1 MYENL
6 VLSGGA
12 VHGICYIG
20 AVEQSELLGVDFDK
34 INNYAGASIGSLTV
48 AILACG
54 GNSKFLEKILCDTD
68 LSKIIGINWFLP
80 VDAYHLV
87 NEYGISTGDEFY
99 KWLGEIFCDLT
110 HDPDITFL
118 ELWATRNK
126 NLVIVGTD
134 LDSGLTK
141 QYNYES
147 APMMPIRSAVRISAS
162 YPGLFTAIFDEN
174 NHVLVDG
181 GLLDNYPIDIFDIDN
196 INPRT
201 LGIVL
206 RNSNKTQHMR
216 VIGKCNPRDYIMS
229 LVDALYNQAMKV
241 HIKSAD
247 WNRSIRIEVGDTS
260 SFDFHLSAEQKAD
273 LISRGRIGVNQFF
286 LEQKIQRPHEFLLAS
301 LNDQSQ
307 STSV

>member
-12 VHGICYIG
+12 VHGICYVGAAAQLELIG
-20 AVEQSELLGVDFDK
+20 IDFDK
-34 INNYAGASIGSLTV
+34 INNYAGASIGSLVV
-48 AILACG
+48 AVLACG
-54 GNSKFLEKILCDTD
+54 GNSKTLEKILFNTD

-87 NEYGISTGDEFY
+87 NEYGISTGDVFY

-110 HDPDITFL
+110 HDPDITFS
-118 ELWATRNK
+118 ELWATKKK

-134 LDSGLTK
+134 LDSGVTR
-141 QYNYES
+141 QYNHES
-147 APMMPIRSAVRISAS
+147 SPMMPIRSAVRISAS
-162 YPGLFTAIFDEN
+162 YPGLFTAVFDED

-181 GLLDNYPIDIFDIDN
+181 GLLDNFPIDIFDVDG

-206 RNSNKTQHMR
+206 RNSNKKQHMR
-216 VIGKCNPRDYIMS
+216 AIGKCNPRDYIMS
-229 LVDALYNQAMKV
+229 LIDALYNQAMKV
-241 HIKSAD
+241 HIKTTD

-260 SFDFHLSAEQKAD
+260 SFDFHLSEEQKED
-273 LISRGRIGVNQFF
+273 LVARGRVGVNQFF
-286 LEQKIQRPHEFLLAS
+286 LEQKMQRPHEILLAP
-301 LNDQSQ
+301 DQSQ
-307 STSV
+307 STSA